1 MRVAC
6 PECSAAYELPL
17 AVAARL
23 GEGRPLRCARCGHTW
38 TPAPASPAPA
48 ASPARPEA
56 SPRPEPSPPDGP
68 AWPTLL
74 AGIPAPAPAPAQA
87 PAPAG
92 RRAALLARLPRL
104 PVSGFPANRQAAIL
118 AAAWAASLL
127 LLAGGALAAWHWRVD
142 LVEAWPPAA
151 RAFMALGLAG

>member
-6 PECSAAYELPL
+6 PDCSAAYELPPAL
-17 AVAARL
+17 AARL

-38 TPAPASPAPA
+38 KPDPSAEAPAPGEAAPAPPAPGA
-48 ASPARPEA
+48 AAPEEPRRPEA
-56 SPRPEPSPPDGP
+56 PPP
-68 AWPTLL
+68 A
-74 AGIPAPAPAPAQA
+74 APAMPGPVT
-87 PAPAG
+87 PAG
-92 RRAALLARLPRL
+92 L
-104 PVSGFPANRQAAIL
+104 L

-127 LLAGGALAAWHWRVD
+127 LLAGMAAAAWTWRID